1 MPVETQD
8 LPLARY
14 TLVDTRRPDEA
25 REEIGRIF
33 CPHALTP
40 TARHAQGFHARHHTA
55 VHSGYS
61 VNYVTYTAAV
71 DIDPGELSR
80 FFLLQVPI
88 RGGATVRCGT
98 IVAEAAAEVRASI
111 LSPTLPT
118 RMTWHDGCEKIIIL
132 IRREALEAQFAA
144 LTHEPGERIEFAT
157 GIDLATP
164 SGRALRRHVD
174 LMLAVAEDGAA
185 PEAYMVSLRDAL
197 TTLLLTSLGHSR
209 SGLLNRPVAA
219 PAPKAVR
226 RAEAFIAEHA
236 DQPIAMAE
244 IAAAAGVCLRSL
256 QDAFKAAR
264 GITLTDCIRNTRLD
278 RFRAALEDLEGPD
291 SVTDIAFA
299 AGFGHLGRAAAVYR
313 ARFGETPQ
321 QTLRRRR

>member
-1 MPVETQD
+1 MAVETQD

-14 TLVDTRRPDEA
+14 KLVDTRRPDEA

-33 CPHALTP
+33 CPHVLTP
-40 TARHAQGFHARHHTA
+40 TAPRPVEFHARHHTA

-80 FFLLQVPI
+80 FFLLQMPI

-144 LTHEPGERIEFAT
+144 LTHAPGDRIEFAT
-157 GIDLATP
+157 GVDLTTQA
-164 SGRALRRHVD
+164 GRALRRHVD
-174 LMLAVAEDGAA
+174 LMLAVAEDGQA

-197 TTLLLTSLGHSR
+197 TILLLTSLVHSG
-209 SGLLNRPVAA
+209 SAALNRPVAA

-244 IAAAAGVCLRSL
+244 IAAASGVCLRSL
-256 QDAFKAAR
+256 QEAFKEAR
-264 GITLTDCIRNTRLD
+264 GITLTESIRNTRLD
-278 RFRAALEDLEGPD
+278 RFRAALQDPEGPA

-299 AGFGHLGRAAAVYR
+299 VGFGHLGRAAAVYR
-313 ARFGETPQ
+313 ARFGESPHE
-321 QTLRRRR
+321 TLRRRR